1 MWLGTRH
8 PDTSGSSLFSWEWIH
23 RKLYNETRYGVHMAT
38 SGSEEVKMGKQ
49 EGVMHVLM
57 RCESLWHTCEDSSAE
72 PREVWDLSKVQ

>member
-8 PDTSGSSLFSWEWIH
+8 PEQADTSGSSLFSWEWIH

-49 EGVMHVLM
+49 EGGNARFNEMWVSVVHLGG
-57 RCESLWHTCEDSSAE
+57 SLSRA
-72 PREVWDLSKVQ
+72 